1 MDLTGINYYADYA
14 KTSADASAEA
24 LKGKLNNSTTR
35 VSTDDELLSACKE
48 FEAYLWEQVFKEME
62 KTTKVFNDDED
73 GDKYATNMVDY
84 FKDSWIQEISS
95 QATTQGGNSLSQMLY
110 EQMKHNY
117 SID

>member
-35 VSTDDELLSACKE
+35 VSTDDELLNACKE

-73 GDKYATNMVDY
+73 SDKYATNMVDY

-95 QATTQGGNSLSQMLY
+95 QATTRGSNSLSQMLY
-110 EQMKHNY
+110 EQMKRNY
-117 SID
+117 SV

>member
-14 KTSADASAEA
+14 KTSADASVEA

-35 VSTDDELLSACKE
+35 VSTDDELLNACKE

-73 GDKYATNMVDY
+73 SDKYATNMVDY

-95 QATTQGGNSLSQMLY
+95 QATTQGSNSLSQMLY
-110 EQMKHNY
+110 EQMKRNY
-117 SID
+117 SV